1 MSSRIFRSLLPFD
14 LFSCGLVLF
23 VLGYSTYF
31 SLYIPPVILEQGLS
45 HRIFYFHVPVAWV
58 ALYGPLFSAIFSIL
72 YLWKKDMALDTLSFS
87 LNQISLL
94 FAIGVLFSGP
104 IWALSAWGVA
114 WDETDARLQS
124 FFVLCLTLVAYF
136 VFRFVIP
143 SRSKRAS
150 LSSFLSIFC
159 ALTAVLTWGA
169 IRWIENP
176 GNHPGSVLGKGGMEP
191 IMKKAFWLGVFAY
204 HLLFLALLY
213 LLVRFQFLFTKTELF
228 KIEKENA

>member
-1 MSSRIFRSLLPFD
+1 MALRILRPSLTLDF
-14 LFSCGLVLF
+14 CLVLV
-23 VLGYSTYF
+23 VLGLLSFSSYF
-31 SLYIPPVILEQGLS
+31 ALTIPPVILEQGLS

-72 YLWKKDMALDTLSFS
+72 YLWKKNIFFDAVSFS

-124 FFVLCLTLVAYF
+124 FFVLCLTLTAYF
-136 VFRFVIP
+136 VFRFLIP
-143 SRSKRAS
+143 SSVKKAS
-150 LSSFLSIFC
+150 LSSFLTILS
-159 ALTAVLTWGA
+159 ALTAILTWGA

-191 IMKKAFWLGVFAY
+191 TMKQAFWLGVFSY
-204 HLLFLALLY
+204 HVLFLGLIYFLL
-213 LLVRFQFLFTKTELF
+213 RFQYMVFLTNSF
-228 KIEKENA
+228 KMRKDNA

>member
-1 MSSRIFRSLLPFD
+1 MSPQIFRSPLIFD
-14 LFSCGLVLF
+14 LFCFALILS

-31 SLYIPPVILEQGLS
+31 SLYVPPVILEQGLS

-72 YLWKKDMALDTLSFS
+72 YLWKKDMVFDTLSFS

-143 SRSKRAS
+143 SRTKRAS
-150 LSSFLSIFC
+150 LSSFLSILC
-159 ALTAVLTWGA
+159 ALTAVMTWGA

-191 IMKKAFWLGVFAY
+191 IMKQAFWLGVIAY
-204 HLLFLALLY
+204 HLLFLGILY
-213 LLVRFQFLFTKTELF
+213 LLVRFQFLLAKTEQF
-228 KIEKENA
+228 KFENENA